1 MSKPHIIL
9 ASTSIGRKHL
19 LEKLGLPFE
28 IVPSTI
34 DETAIIH
41 PDPKTRLLKRARAKA
56 KDVVKKLSKKTP
68 ANYQQPATS
77 FLIIAAD
84 SEAILQGKTYGKAK
98 HKAHAKAMLKEL
110 MGNTHDFITATSII
124 LSNLRNPNNLV
135 EKQWDDLTQAQVTM
149 KHLSESE
156 LDEYLSRYDF
166 SRFAAAYTLNET
178 PWDLITKIEGSYT
191 GVIGLPF
198 EVTLPIFRTLK
209 LL

>member
-1 MSKPHIIL
+1 MSKLQIIL
-9 ASTSIGRKHL
+9 ASQSIGRKHL

-28 IVPSTI
+28 VVPSAI
-34 DETAIIH
+34 DETTITH

-56 KDVVKKLSKKTP
+56 ENVVSLLSKDEGRTT
-68 ANYQQPATS
+68 ND

-84 SEAILQGKTYGKAK
+84 SEAILQGKTYGKSK
-98 HKAHAKAMLKEL
+98 HTVHAKTMLKEL
-110 MGNTHDFITATSII
+110 MGNTHGFITATSII
-124 LSNLRNPNNLV
+124 HLQNNKIS
-135 EKQWDDLTQAQVTM
+135 KQWDDVTLAEVTM
-149 KHLSESE
+149 KHLPEPE

-198 EVTLPIFRTLK
+198 EIILPIFRSLK
-209 LL
+209 LLSG